1 MTICVAGGQGLG
13 LSPPGMLGFETG
25 VDASSHPYLVIPCP
39 SAQLLSSCIGP
50 PSPDEPPQISLC
62 LLIPPHNWDRK
73 ARPTSCSRHQAR
85 TQLAGTVENPVPYT
99 VYTILGLFDF
109 RTLVKP
115 VPTPPPPP
123 LIFLSGYLVSFQEQ
137 HPV

>member
-1 MTICVAGGQGLG
+1 MTICVAEGQGLG

-50 PSPDEPPQISLC
+50 LLLMNPPDKPLSPHT
-62 LLIPPHNWDRK
+62 PHNWDRK

-99 VYTILGLFDF
+99 VYTILGLFNF

-115 VPTPPPPP
+115 VPAPPPPP

>member
-1 MTICVAGGQGLG
+1 MWLGGQGLG

-25 VDASSHPYLVIPCP
+25 VDASSHPYLVLPCL

-50 PSPDEPPQISLC
+50 LLMNPPDKPLSPPA
-62 LLIPPHNWDRK
+62 PHNWDRK

-109 RTLVKP
+109 MTLIKP
-115 VPTPPPPP
+115 EPAPPPPP
-123 LIFLSGYLVSFQEQ
+123 IDFPLWL
-137 HPV
+137 PC